1 MANNAKTV
9 KRNMPMSIACVLLC
23 LVLITVYL
31 VCGLYAKF
39 TTSGSGTDDS
49 LVAKFDI
56 TEDDLL
62 IGEEL
67 VFDFAPGTYINEIK
81 VTNSSEVAVNY
92 TITVTNET
100 LNIPLQ
106 FALGEASSIEG
117 AATTADT
124 VTATY
129 SMGAN
134 STEIYALKVVWDQAD
149 ALDHMG
155 MVDMVTIEVNAE
167 QID

>member
-1 MANNAKTV
+1 MANNTKTI
-9 KRNMPMSIACVLLC
+9 KRSIPMYIACVLFC
-23 LVLITVYL
+23 LLLISIYM

-39 TTSGSGTDDS
+39 TTSAEGADDS
-49 LVAKFDI
+49 LVAKFEI

-62 IGEEL
+62 IGEDL

-81 VTNSSEVAVNY
+81 VTNSSEVAINY
-92 TITVTNET
+92 TINVTNET

-149 ALDHMG
+149 ALDHIG
-155 MVDMVTIEVNAE
+155 MVDLVTIEVNAE